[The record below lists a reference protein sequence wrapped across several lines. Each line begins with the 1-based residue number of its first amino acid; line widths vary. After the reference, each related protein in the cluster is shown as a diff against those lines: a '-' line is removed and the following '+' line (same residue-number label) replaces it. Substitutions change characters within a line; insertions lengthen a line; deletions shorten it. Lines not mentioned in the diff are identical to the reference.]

1 MIKPTVFYGLL
12 AQKLY
17 YLRKVTGRT
26 QGQVA
31 RYCEIDR
38 STYSYYEL
46 GRARPNLYTL
56 FKLAKWYHVS
66 MDYLLSTGDFSADKQ
81 FDHRFRYRV
90 RKKSTDS
97 AQIDAE

>member
-1 MIKPTVFYGLL
+1 MKSEMFYGLL

-26 QGQVA
+26 QEQVA

-46 GRARPNLYTL
+46 GRVRPNLYTL

-66 MDYLLSTGDFSADKQ
+66 VDYLLSAGDFSADKQ
-81 FDHRFRYRV
+81 FSYRFQYRV